1 VNSGLRRATRAL
13 RALVRLAVVGVA
25 ALCAS
30 PAFAQAAPGTA
41 RIGMLTPTTNAARED
56 VFRRELARLGHVEG
70 RNLVIEYRTA
80 NGDFDRLPALAAE
93 LARANVDVIVAI
105 VTQASVAAK
114 AATTTIPIVIVGVG
128 DPVGAGL
135 VTSLARPGGNV
146 TGNSGAAV
154 EVVGKQLELFR
165 ELIPNVSRVTALHN
179 PSNRVFQAQ
188 QLEQAKRAARGLGI
202 ELAVV
207 EASRP
212 EALEAAFRALDAARP
227 DGLLILADPMFG
239 LHADRIARLALA
251 RRLPTV
257 SGFETYADA
266 GVLVAYGANFDEF
279 YRRGAVYVD
288 RILRGAKPA
297 DLPVERPNRFELI
310 VNLRS
315 AKALG
320 ITLPAALIARAD
332 RVVQ

>member
-1 VNSGLRRATRAL
+1 MRGATTTL
-13 RALVRLAVVGVA
+13 RALVQLAVLGAV

-30 PAFAQAAPGTA
+30 PVSGQGAPGTA

-80 NGDFDRLPALAAE
+80 NGDFDRLPALANE
-93 LARANVDVIVAI
+93 LVRANVDLIVAV
-105 VTQASVAAK
+105 VTQAGVAAK
-114 AATTTIPIVIVGVG
+114 SATKTIPIVIVGVG

-135 VTSLARPGGNV
+135 VASFARPGGNV

-165 ELIPNVSRVTALHN
+165 EFMPNISRVTALHN

-188 QLEQAKRAARGLGI
+188 QLEQTKRAARGLGI

-212 EALEAAFRALDAARP
+212 DALDAAFRAVESSRAE
-227 DGLLILADPMFG
+227 GLLILADPMFG

-297 DLPVERPNRFELI
+297 DLPVERPNRFELV

-320 ITLPAALIARAD
+320 ITLPAALVARAD